1 MNRTSGEL
9 TLPADVLGLVVNA
22 LVQALSPDAVYLFG
36 SAGEGRLRPDSDVDL
51 AVLVSDP
58 ITPRQRW
65 TVTAQAAD
73 LVGRDVDLVDL
84 RRSSTV
90 LQALVVSRG
99 RRIWVNDAS
108 RVAWFEMR
116 VLKSYALL
124 NEERAPILERMQRE
138 GSPF

>member
-1 MNRTSGEL
+1 MDPRARG
-9 TLPADVLGLVVNA
+9 AFA
-22 LVQALSPDAVYLFG
+22 
-36 SAGEGRLRPDSDVDL
+36 PDSDVDL

-65 TVTAQAAD
+65 TVTAEAAD
-73 LVGRDVDLVDL
+73 LMGRDADLVDL

-90 LQALVVSRG
+90 LQARVVSRG
-99 RRIWVNDAS
+99 RRIWVRDAS